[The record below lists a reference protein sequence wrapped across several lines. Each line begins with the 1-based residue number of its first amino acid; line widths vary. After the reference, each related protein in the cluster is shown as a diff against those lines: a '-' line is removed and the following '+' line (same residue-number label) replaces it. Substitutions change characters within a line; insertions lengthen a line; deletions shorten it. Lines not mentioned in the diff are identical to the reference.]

1 MKIIIYL
8 LFLVILLASLSFK
21 EGFESGQYAYL
32 APIKPYVLDDATKT
46 NFITAYNGSGGA
58 VFPNATIKDGNVD
71 GFKSYSNLDEIN
83 YYIQNKK
90 WPINSYI
97 KNYLDANKADISE
110 KLTKLKINSVDDLY
124 RIGPARMIYGLFIHP
139 QEYKLSPVPLSNDI
153 FMGKKPPPVESVP
166 ETTTETPS
174 EPTVRP
180 PFSSENYSKLQSICS
195 TLK

>member
-32 APIKPYVLDDATKT
+32 APFKPYVLDESTKT
-46 NFITAYNGSGGA
+46 NFITVYNGSGGA
-58 VFPNATIKDGNVD
+58 VFPDSVIKDGNVD
-71 GFKSYSNLDEIN
+71 GIKNYANLDEIN

-97 KNYLDANKADISE
+97 KNYLSANKETVSE
-110 KLTKLKINSVDDLY
+110 KLKAIKINSVDDLY
-124 RIGPARMIYGLFIHP
+124 RVLPARFIYLFFIHP

-153 FMGKKPPPVESVP
+153 FTGKKPPPVE
-166 ETTTETPS
+166 TTTETTT